1 MESSNSKI
9 PYQFI
14 FPLIFTVPRTFRLY
28 EELEKAEKAKL
39 SDQSVS
45 YGLTNGKSSL
55 QFINFPCEGIGD
67 DTTFTDWNGTIIG
80 PPNTKF
86 DNRIFFLVIKCG
98 PSYPAKAPEV
108 SFSSKINLPCVNQQ
122 NGRVEPSKFHIFANW
137 KGDYDMEKVL
147 IGLKNEMIAN
157 KNLS

>member
-1 MESSNSKI
+1 MESSNM
-9 PYQFI
+9 
-14 FPLIFTVPRTFRLY
+14 PRIFRLY

-45 YGLTNGKSSL
+45 YGLTNG
-55 QFINFPCEGIGD
+55 D
-67 DTTFTDWNGTIIG
+67 DTTFTDWSGTIIG

-108 SFSSKINLPCVNQQ
+108 SFSSKINLPCVNQ
-122 NGRVEPSKFHIFANW
+122 
-137 KGDYDMEKVL
+137 
-147 IGLKNEMIAN
+147 
-157 KNLS
+157 